1 MPGAAAAAAGDA
13 EGDVREGP
21 HTCCGGRT
29 RGSSSLQHR
38 AWGTDWSA
46 VVWTSPWALR
56 CSSLAHALPSF
67 LPRRV
72 RPTAAHLPGATSHQ
86 AGGVG
91 LWHTSTRNLIPFYS
105 DLCSAEMRLSHFLS
119 QGGASSALGS
129 RKPLL
134 PSLPAHTP
142 RAGAAHARAAPR
154 RPRPV
159 PTAAQSAGPDSSPCL
174 WVSSDRS
181 VAPVEPAVTCRAQ
194 SETCPVDSFVLSK
207 LADHGGQPAP
217 HLGPVVRPVA
227 PG

>member
-142 RAGAAHARAAPR
+142 RAGAAHARAAP
-154 RPRPV
+154 
-159 PTAAQSAGPDSSPCL
+159 AA
-174 WVSSDRS
+174 
-181 VAPVEPAVTCRAQ
+181 PALFRQLRRAQ
-194 SETCPVDSFVLSK
+194 GLTPVRVCGSPLTAVLLRWS
-207 LADHGGQPAP
+207 LLSPAG
-217 HLGPVVRPVA
+217 HSQRHA
-227 PG
+227 P